1 MTYNEAKTLYEHA
14 PFQALWKSYNKKE
27 KKNKVHR
34 EHYFGLQYR
43 LQFRVIGLLCTYN
56 FQKEIYISNENDRND
71 GHFKTVYQQ
80 LIITLIMHI
89 LLFRSIVTV
98 RLLSLPLHYTPSLQ
112 LFNGASNDPRLYNL
126 LDYTHKIHLQSFAIK
141 LWTLYIY
148 YKTFQPNAWL

>member
-56 FQKEIYISNENDRND
+56 FQKEIYIYRTKMTEMMD
-71 GHFKTVYQQ
+71 
-80 LIITLIMHI
+80 TLKRFIN
-89 LLFRSIVTV
+89 S
-98 RLLSLPLHYTPSLQ
+98 
-112 LFNGASNDPRLYNL
+112 
-126 LDYTHKIHLQSFAIK
+126 
-141 LWTLYIY
+141 
-148 YKTFQPNAWL
+148 